1 MITAKQILQNRNAE
15 DPTTASIILEVPW
28 DETSY
33 GNVYRILAEAMGKET
48 WDGIDMIDYEPVSYD
63 SEKKTFQIK
72 YTLAIDD
79 LLMLAGEEE

>member
-1 MITAKQILQNRNAE
+1 MITAKQILQNRSI
-15 DPTTASIILEVPW
+15 DDQTTATLIIEVPW

-79 LLMLAGEEE
+79 LLQFAEEE

>member
-33 GNVYRILAEAMGKET
+33 GNVYNVLAKAVEKET
-48 WDGIDMIDYEPVSYD
+48 WDGIDIINYEPVSYD
-63 SEKKTFQIK
+63 CEKKTFQIK
-72 YTLAIDD
+72 YLLTIED
-79 LLMLAGEEE
+79 LLQFAEEE

>member
-79 LLMLAGEEE
+79 LLQFAEEE